1 MCKQTTDVKLC
12 YNMKTVNFFIYYFY
26 NPLTCREVLLR
37 KSNDFNYQKTCL
49 IATVFSN
56 LYFCLTPTSV
66 DSHNKDFKGKQ
77 VNMAAIN
84 KYKNKGKEQ
93 SFCLQVLLL
102 PTDEQKRVWT
112 GYSEAI
118 VRDIS
123 HCF

>member
-1 MCKQTTDVKLC
+1 M
-12 YNMKTVNFFIYYFY
+12 
-26 NPLTCREVLLR
+26 
-37 KSNDFNYQKTCL
+37 
-49 IATVFSN
+49 
-56 LYFCLTPTSV
+56 